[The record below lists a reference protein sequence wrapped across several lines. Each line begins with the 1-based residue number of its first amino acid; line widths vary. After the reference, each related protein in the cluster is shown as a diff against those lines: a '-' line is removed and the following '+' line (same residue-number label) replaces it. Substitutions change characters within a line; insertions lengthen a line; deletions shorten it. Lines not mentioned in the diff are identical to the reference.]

1 MFHRRRVS
9 EPSLALPRASLR
21 FVVGRSGW
29 LRVERLLPVGRL
41 LALALVVVALARPQ
55 SGARIETVSAHGVDI
70 VVALDV
76 SRSMEAEDL
85 QPHRLE
91 VARRTVERFVEGRPD
106 DRLGLVI
113 FAGLATTRS
122 PLTLDHA
129 MLQQLLSE
137 VTFAPADQDGTAIG
151 MGLATAVHRLRE
163 SDARSRVV
171 VLVTDGRNN
180 KGQIGPEAAAEAAK
194 ALGVRVHTVGVG
206 TEGEAP
212 IPVDYG
218 PLGRRKVMQRV
229 DIDEPLLR
237 RIADTTGGRY
247 FRATDSEGLAEIFAT
262 IDAMEKSEI
271 ESPVRV
277 LYTELFPVALVP
289 ALALLL
295 VERGL
300 RSTRLLRIP

>member
-1 MFHRRRVS
+1 
-9 EPSLALPRASLR
+9 
-21 FVVGRSGW
+21 
-29 LRVERLLPVGRL
+29 
-41 LALALVVVALARPQ
+41 
-55 SGARIETVSAHGVDI
+55 
-70 VVALDV
+70 
-76 SRSMEAEDL
+76 
-85 QPHRLE
+85 
-91 VARRTVERFVEGRPD
+91 
-106 DRLGLVI
+106 
-113 FAGLATTRS
+113 
-122 PLTLDHA
+122 

-295 VERGL
+295 VDRGL